1 VSTKGRSGV
10 GGLLD
15 SQQEQSLE
23 REREAG
29 RVNTMAAAFCI
40 DCGLKSEDDEDGIV
54 EHTAEARPL
63 PEIHFVFE

>member
-1 VSTKGRSGV
+1 MET
-10 GGLLD
+10 
-15 SQQEQSLE
+15 LE